1 MRATAAG
8 GTTAGRLGPVQA
20 DARTG
25 GAQAAAW
32 AAAPGRAGGGV
43 IRLLSRALVGL
54 PASTWLLL
62 DALLMTGWI
71 IAGFELVPPFVSDTT
86 PHIALWQACAV
97 LSFAVMVSSLI
108 FGLYERET
116 LLSQS
121 RLMTRMGLAI
131 GATCLIAYGIIYVV
145 MYSTISRRIAG
156 LSLVAFL
163 ITSLG
168 LRLLAYREINKVHRG
183 LIVVGTRALFESFRL
198 ARSQGFLSEYRL
210 PGYVTIEPAC
220 EQTQRDP
227 SYLGTIH
234 DVIGR
239 LSEWSVTDVVVGAE
253 AANDPDVMKWI
264 VPCFQH
270 GCRVTN
276 EAIFYEK
283 ATGQILVDEITP
295 YWFLFADLKVYCDE
309 HATMKRVIDLVVSLV
324 GLCLSAPLW
333 PLIALIVKLGDGGP
347 VFYWQDRVGQN
358 GQIFRLYKFRTMK
371 VNAESGQSVWASP
384 DDPRVTRVG
393 RLLRRSR
400 LDELPQLYNIL
411 MGDMSVV
418 GPRPERPDIVVDLC
432 RQLPYYAERHLVKP
446 GLTGWAQISFRYGS
460 SIEDSKRK
468 LQFDLYYLKHMSFE
482 LDAMIILRTIGTFL
496 KGGC

>member
-1 MRATAAG
+1 MRLPFTG
-8 GTTAGRLGPVQA
+8 GTTAGSIGVMRA
-20 DARTG
+20 DAT
-25 GAQAAAW
+25 AAGAW
-32 AAAPGRAGGGV
+32 ATPHVRGGNRAV
-43 IRLLSRALVGL
+43 RLLSRALVGL
-54 PASTWLLL
+54 PPSTWLLL
-62 DALLMTGWI
+62 DALLMTGFI
-71 IAGFELVPPFVSDTT
+71 VAGFELFPPFVSEAT

-121 RLMTRMGLAI
+121 RLLTRMGLSI
-131 GATCLIAYGIIYVV
+131 GATCLIAYGIIYII
-145 MYSTISRRIAG
+145 MYSTISRRLAG
-156 LSLVAFL
+156 VSLAAFLVA
-163 ITSLG
+163 SVG

-183 LIVVGTRALFESFRL
+183 LLVVGSRGLFESFRT
-198 ARSQGFLSEYRL
+198 ARRQGFLSEYRL
-210 PGYVTIEPAC
+210 PGYVTTGATDEAARGDTNC
-220 EQTQRDP
+220 
-227 SYLGTIH
+227 LGTIH
-234 DVIGR
+234 DVVGR
-239 LSEWSVTDVVVGAE
+239 LGEWCVTDVVVGAE

-264 VPCFQH
+264 VPCFQQ

-295 YWFLFADLKVYCDE
+295 YWFLFADLKVHCDE
-309 HATMKRVIDLVVSLV
+309 HATIKRMIDLVVSLS

-333 PLIALIVKLGDGGP
+333 PIIALLVRFGDGGP
-347 VFYWQDRVGQN
+347 AFYSQDRVGQN
-358 GQIFRLYKFRTMK
+358 GRIFRLYKFRTMK
-371 VNAESGQSVWASP
+371 VNAENGQSVWASP
-384 DDPRVTRVG
+384 DDPRVTRIG
-393 RLLRRSR
+393 RILRRSR

-432 RQLPYYAERHLVKP
+432 RRLPYYAERHLVKP

-496 KGGC
+496 KGAC